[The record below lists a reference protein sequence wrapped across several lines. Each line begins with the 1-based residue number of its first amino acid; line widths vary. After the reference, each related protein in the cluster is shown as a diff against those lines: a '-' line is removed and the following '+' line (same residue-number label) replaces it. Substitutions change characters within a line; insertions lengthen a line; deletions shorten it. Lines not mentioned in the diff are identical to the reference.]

1 MTDKPQDGHDLAQ
14 VLSRI
19 NALTKNQP
27 ADKALPQFDEGI
39 PLLTEVYEGTAPSL
53 SARPDFLPQAAR
65 VFPGLNQIRVSEA
78 EAQALSPALIE
89 RLMTEMT
96 PLIEEAVKKA
106 VKAELKSA
114 HDALNTRLEAELVQT
129 LRLKLQTALSETS
142 A

>member
-1 MTDKPQDGHDLAQ
+1 
-14 VLSRI
+14 
-19 NALTKNQP
+19 
-27 ADKALPQFDEGI
+27 
-39 PLLTEVYEGTAPSL
+39 L
-53 SARPDFLPQAAR
+53 SARPDFLPQATR
-65 VFPGLNQIRVSEA
+65 VFPSLNQIRVSEA
-78 EAQALSPALIE
+78 EVQALSPVLIE

-142 A
+142 E